1 MVDKLREGMARDYY
15 VVQGILSHCCGR
27 EAMPV
32 SGETARTAERRRR
45 DADIRALTLP
55 CCRRSQPVA
64 RRPSTHAMRLRPP
77 ARRPVAGRRAWTRS
91 RRGCEGL

>member
-64 RRPSTHAMRLRPP
+64 SRPSTRAIPLRPP
-77 ARRPVAGRRAWTRS
+77 SDRPTAGRRARIRS
-91 RRGCEGL
+91 RQGCEGL